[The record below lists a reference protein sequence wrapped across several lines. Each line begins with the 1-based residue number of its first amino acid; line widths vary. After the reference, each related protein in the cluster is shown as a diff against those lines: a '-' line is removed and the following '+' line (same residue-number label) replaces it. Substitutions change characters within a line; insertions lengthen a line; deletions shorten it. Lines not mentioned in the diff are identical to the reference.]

1 MTPPQGARLRLCS
14 ADITWEQFEQ
24 FFLALLDALPE
35 VASANRY
42 GTSGDDQEG
51 IDHEIA
57 FADGTTGAAQCRQ
70 RDKFGKPQ
78 FDKAVS
84 DNEYDADRHI
94 VATSGVATQPARK
107 AAAATPGW
115 ELWDVDDIGLK
126 VRSLPRVDAR
136 WLVEDQLG
144 AAQRRAFLGPE
155 GGLTLSRWR
164 QRFRR
169 LLEPDRLFS
178 HTLPLVG
185 RDPALAELGA
195 FLSDPRQQIAIL
207 PGRGGSGKTRLL
219 LEFGR
224 SYDTDERPILFVGE
238 GASLTAQTLDD
249 ELPAGAAV
257 LVLDDAHRGDGA
269 RVAIGYVE
277 SHPEVKLVLAARPHG
292 RDELVASA
300 LVAGFDRADLAVLES
315 LEPLDQDASRTLARE
330 ALPDGSDQIIE
341 ALGDTT
347 RDCQLITVLAARLLA
362 KGEIPLALL
371 ANEDELREE
380 VLSRFRDEMLGYVPD
395 TVPRE
400 QLRRLLRIVAGVQ
413 PVRDESRE
421 LFARIAAAQ
430 QSEEHDVVIWL
441 DELEHAGLLLR
452 AGGLRRITPDVLGDF
467 VLERACVG
475 EQGRP
480 TGYAEWLWQ
489 SFAEVAADRLLVNL
503 SELDWRIRAGAAAST
518 LFDPVWSRVRAE
530 YQAGH
535 GLVRFH
541 LLGLLEPIA
550 IMQPERVLELGELEL
565 RAPAQTHVDTIFAAS
580 WSAEDVG
587 RKLAPLVRDAG
598 RHPQHTRRAMRL
610 LWMLGHDDRRPQ
622 AQNLDHSLR
631 LLGELGSYESG
642 HPAFCE
648 ALLDVV
654 EEQVAAPD
662 GHEAAAVLLLGSVM
676 AREVL
681 TARGSGR
688 RRYALEGHFIDR
700 KGTAAIRMRAIG
712 LLRDSALA
720 GGERAAAAITV
731 IDHALRVPFGYGGG
745 GAPKEVVDQWRPEQR
760 QLLGVL
766 AEVLEGDPEPSLA
779 AQVREVLRDE
789 AEYARWPASRK
800 RAKKILDEHPPDL
813 IPAVVHAIQHPWSSA
828 LDGSAREQ
836 VSGAVIAQSTDP
848 ERVAA
853 VLNEALGQV
862 SGNGAN
868 PLPLLGDLAQASPE
882 LATGL
887 VQRVFDHPDELLS
900 RHLAPLAAQREP
912 GLTGRLW
919 RDEHGSL
926 RRLAASVY
934 AINSSELDDDDA
946 ALLREMLVD
955 ADDEIRGNAVFAVMR
970 MGQAQAG
977 LMLDLAS
984 GAAPRYGQEI
994 DHLLHGVSVTDATD
1008 DQLVVFLSW
1017 LEEADHL
1024 SWQAGEFIRQAAP
1037 RAAERVMALLINR
1050 AREGRDIVGTSQLQ
1064 GLLNGLTDAD
1074 YAVALRTLREAALDR
1089 GLAGRLAYLVDS
1101 ILRGDGSEV
1110 VGVLLEWLV
1119 DPDEGRVRAVCSL
1132 MRQLP
1137 WQVIF
1142 DQQAR
1147 FAAALD
1153 AVAVQHRDRAVAAVR
1168 AAASSGGTI
1177 RGFGVAAPEDLTR
1190 EQRAEEIALSLPQGS
1205 VGRTFFSDLAV
1216 WFARGIE
1223 ADLRRD
1229 EEEDLFGG

>member
-24 FFLALLDALPE
+24 FFLALVDALPE

-78 FDKAVS
+78 FDEAVS
-84 DNEYDADRHI
+84 DNDYAADQHI

-115 ELWDVDDIGLK
+115 ELWDVDDIGVK

-136 WLVEDQLG
+136 WLVEDHLG

-185 RDPALAELGA
+185 RDPALAELNA

-207 PGRGGSGKTRLL
+207 PGRGGGGKTRLL

-224 SYDTDERPILFVGE
+224 SYDTDKRPILFVGE

-300 LVAGFDRADLAVLES
+300 LVAGFDRADMAVLEG
-315 LEPLDQDASRTLARE
+315 LEPLDQEASRTLARE
-330 ALPDGSDQIIE
+330 ALPDGSDQVIE

-371 ANEDELREE
+371 ANEDQLRDE
-380 VLSRFRDEMLGYVPD
+380 VLSRFRDEMLGFVPD
-395 TVPRE
+395 TVPCE
-400 QLRRLLRIVAGVQ
+400 QLRRLLPIVAGVQ

-421 LFARIAAAQ
+421 LFARAAAALHC
-430 QSEEHDVVIWL
+430 EEHDVVIWL
-441 DELEHAGLLLR
+441 DELERAGLLLR
-452 AGGLRRITPDVLGDF
+452 AGGLRRLTPDVLGDF
-467 VLERACVG
+467 VLERPCVG
-475 EQGRP
+475 DRGTP

-503 SELDWRIRAGAAAST
+503 SELDWRIRAGAGAST

-535 GLVRFH
+535 GLVRFR

-565 RAPAQTHVDTIFAAS
+565 RAPAETHVDNIFAAS

-610 LWMLGHDDRRPQ
+610 LWMLGRDDGRPQ

-648 ALLDVV
+648 ALLDIV
-654 EEQVAAPD
+654 EEQMATPD
-662 GHEAAAVLLLGSVM
+662 GHEAAAVTLLGSVM
-676 AREVL
+676 VREVL
-681 TARGSGR
+681 TTRGSGR
-688 RRYALEGHFIDR
+688 RQFALEGHFIDR
-700 KGTAAIRMRAIG
+700 KATAAIRMRAIG
-712 LLRDSALA
+712 LLRGSALS

-731 IDHALRVPFGYGGG
+731 IAHALRVPFGFGGG

-766 AEVLEGDPEPSLA
+766 AEVLEVADGSLA

-813 IPAVVHAIQHPWSSA
+813 IAAVVHAIVHPWSSG
-828 LDGSAREQ
+828 LDGTAREQ
-836 VSGAVIAQSTDP
+836 IAGAVITESTDP
-848 ERVAA
+848 ECIAA

-862 SGNGAN
+862 RGNGAN
-868 PLPLLGDLAQASPE
+868 PLPLLGDLARASPE

-887 VQRVFDHPDELLS
+887 VQRVFDHPDELLTAY
-900 RHLAPLAAQREP
+900 LGVLGVGREP
-912 GLTGRLW
+912 GLTDRLW
-919 RDEHGSL
+919 RDAHVSL

-934 AINSSELDDDDA
+934 AMNSSELDEKDA
-946 ALLREMLVD
+946 ALLRGMLVD
-955 ADDEIRGNAVFAVMR
+955 GDDEIRSNAVLAVIR
-970 MGQAQAG
+970 MGQAEPA

-994 DHLLHGVSVTDATD
+994 DHLLHGVSVAHATD
-1008 DQLVVFLSW
+1008 DQLVVFLGW
-1017 LEEADHL
+1017 VEDADHL

-1037 RAAERVMALLINR
+1037 RAAQRVMALLINR
-1050 AREGRDIVGTSQLQ
+1050 ARDGRDIVGTGQLQ

-1074 YAVALRTLREAALDR
+1074 YATALRTLREAALNR
-1089 GLAGRLAYLVDS
+1089 ELAGRLAYLVDP
-1101 ILRGDGSEV
+1101 IVRGDGSEL

-1119 DPDEGRVRAVCSL
+1119 DPYEARVRAVCSL
-1132 MRQLP
+1132 VRQLS
-1137 WQVIF
+1137 WQIIF
-1142 DQQAR
+1142 DQHAR

-1153 AVAVQHRDRAVAAVR
+1153 VVTVQHRDRAVAAVR
-1168 AAASSGGTI
+1168 AAATGGGTM
-1177 RGFGVAAPEDLTR
+1177 RGFGVAAPQDVTR
-1190 EQRAEEIALSLPQGS
+1190 RQRAEEIALSLAEGS
-1205 VGRTFFSDLAV
+1205 VGRALFSDLAV
-1216 WFARGIE
+1216 WFAQDIE

-1229 EEEDLFGG
+1229 EEEDLFGR